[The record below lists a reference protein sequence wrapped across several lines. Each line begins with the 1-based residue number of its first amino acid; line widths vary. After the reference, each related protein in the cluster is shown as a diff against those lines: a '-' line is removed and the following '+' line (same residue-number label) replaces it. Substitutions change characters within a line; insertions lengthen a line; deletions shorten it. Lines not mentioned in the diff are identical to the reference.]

1 MTPMRTADDLA
12 LLLHDPATGAPLV
25 DSTSLPRVLA
35 GAVVLEIVLTG
46 RAHLAD
52 GRWRTHLV
60 VDDRR
65 PSGDHVLD
73 LALERIP
80 ADTTPKAAIEKL
92 QSRVRD
98 PLMAGLVHDGAVR
111 LQERRKLGIPL
122 SPRWPAA
129 DTTRR
134 DATLARLRSALV
146 DGVQPTPEDASLVA
160 LLRAVK
166 VEHKLVDAPRKALR
180 ARSKEIADGEWAA
193 EAVRRAIADI
203 YSAVAVTAA
212 AGATAAGAT

>member
-1 MTPMRTADDLA
+1 MRTAEDLA

-35 GAVVLEIVLTG
+35 GAVVLEIVLSG

-52 GRWRTHLV
+52 GRFRTHLV

-73 LALERIP
+73 LALERLP

-98 PLMAGLVHDGAVR
+98 PLMAGLVHDGSVR
-111 LQERRKLGIPL
+111 LEERTVLGFIPL
-122 SPRWPAA
+122 SPRWIAA
-129 DTTRR
+129 DPTRR
-134 DATLARLRSALV
+134 EAARGRLHAALV
-146 DGVQPTPEDASLVA
+146 DGVAPNPEDASLVA
-160 LLRAVK
+160 LVRAVK
-166 VEHKLVDAPRKALR
+166 AEHKLLDAPRRELR
-180 ARSKEIADGEWAA
+180 AASLQIADGEWAA

-212 AGATAAGAT
+212 AGATVAGST